1 MRLCRGY
8 TGSPI
13 LTEKPERTL
22 ITLTA
27 VRDHLL
33 SLPAATED
41 TPFGPE
47 VLVYRLHGKMFALL
61 RWEANPMVLNLKC
74 DPELALLLR
83 EIHPEVTPGWHMNK
97 RHWNSVTLQD
107 TLADDLWQGWVHH
120 SYQRVSATL
129 PRRLQRPL

>member
-1 MRLCRGY
+1 M
-8 TGSPI
+8 
-13 LTEKPERTL
+13 
-22 ITLTA
+22 
-27 VRDHLL
+27 RDHLL

-120 SYQRVSATL
+120 SYQRVSAAL